1 MSNDTYPEL
10 QTRLAV
16 GIERNRA
23 NGDKRHAFLTKIK
36 KEHNCDSLGELR
48 EKLVIK
54 EAEAVTAGEKRTE
67 AQVAAVEAV
76 ETLENALN
84 GEV

>member
-16 GIERNRA
+16 GTERNRA
-23 NGDKRHAFLTKIK
+23 NGDKRKGFLAKIK
-36 KEHNCDSLGELR
+36 EEHNCDSLDELR
-48 EKLVIK
+48 EKLIVK
-54 EAEAVTAGEKRTE
+54 EAEAVAAGEKRTE
-67 AQVAAVEAV
+67 AQAAAVEAV
-76 ETLENALN
+76 ETLENALD